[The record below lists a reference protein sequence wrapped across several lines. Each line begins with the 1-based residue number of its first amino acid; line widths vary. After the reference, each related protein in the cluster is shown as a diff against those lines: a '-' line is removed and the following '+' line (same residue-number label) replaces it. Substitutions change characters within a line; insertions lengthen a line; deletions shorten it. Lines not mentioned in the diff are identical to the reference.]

1 MDRPPAILPT
11 RPFNF
16 LPRTMN
22 TSRILILAAFVAG
35 AFAGAAVIGF
45 STHSHDAEAVQKPSG
60 PTGQRNIRFY
70 QSPMHPWI
78 RSDQPGR
85 CTICGMELTPVYEGE
100 SGVAAGEST
109 VVLGTNSIQLIHLET
124 SEVTEAPLV
133 RSLRLSGTIDD
144 NDIRHRVI
152 SAPVAGRI
160 ERLSVNS
167 LGQEIRAGDA
177 LLTIYSPSLLTA
189 EREYVALAT
198 QPRSPGASASNDLAP
213 ILASARQR
221 LLQMGLTA
229 SQIDALPNKPPG
241 SISSELLV
249 PADGTVV
256 LKQVYEGQYVTEGE
270 RLFETADFST
280 MWVQLNAYESD
291 RPWLKLGQQVR
302 MTTPSWNGGVI
313 TGRVEFIDPNFDPMT
328 RSSRVRVEVP
338 NPWVENATG
347 LRRRLLHRVT
357 ATAEIACIETA
368 RTVPRRA
375 LLWNG
380 RRPMVYLSLG
390 GGAYE
395 PRFVRIGRIGDG
407 LAEVLDGLKV
417 GERVVTQAAFLID
430 AQSQLQSG
438 NDSAPPET
446 ISKPA
451 SQTRSA
457 AAPALQEFLQL
468 SADMAEALAADQL
481 QAFRQ
486 VLVQFPAR
494 HEALVRWIQEPG
506 QELPE
511 ALLKSIHA
519 LGTSKNPAAQSSL
532 GEARKWFLDPSRVSV
547 ELARWTHRQGWDS
560 GVRTFECPMVDRAI
574 PSGPKR
580 AGWLQKRPEV
590 RNPFFGA
597 EMLDCGLELKEKP

>member
-1 MDRPPAILPT
+1 
-11 RPFNF
+11 
-16 LPRTMN
+16 MN
-22 TSRILILAAFVAG
+22 TSRLLILASFVAG
-35 AFAGAAVIGF
+35 ILAGAALIGF
-45 STHSHDAEAVQKPSG
+45 RTHSHPSAPAQKVSSPVS
-60 PTGQRNIRFY
+60 QRTIRFY

-100 SGVAAGEST
+100 SGVAAEGST
-109 VVLGTNSIQLIHLET
+109 VVLGTNAIQLIHIET

-152 SAPVAGRI
+152 SATVAGRI
-160 ERLSVNS
+160 EHLSVNT
-167 LGQEIRAGDA
+167 LGQEIRAGDT
-177 LLTIYSPSLLTA
+177 LLKIYSPSLLTA
-189 EREYVALAT
+189 EREYVALAK
-198 QPRSPGASASNDLAP
+198 QPQSAGADSSNDWVP
-213 ILASARQR
+213 ILTSARQR
-221 LLQMGLTA
+221 LLQMGLSA

-241 SISSELLV
+241 AITSELLV

-280 MWVQLNAYESD
+280 MWVQLTAYESD
-291 RPWLKLGQQVR
+291 RQWLKVGQQAR

-313 TGRVEFIDPNFDPMT
+313 TGRVDFIDPNFDPMT
-328 RSSRVRVEVP
+328 RSSRVRLEVP
-338 NPWVENATG
+338 NPLVDTDPG
-347 LRRRLLHRVT
+347 RRRRLLHRVT
-357 ATAEIACIETA
+357 ATAEIDCLETA
-368 RTVPRRA
+368 RTVPRSA

-380 RRPMVYLSLG
+380 RKPLVYLSLG

-395 PRFVRIGRIGDG
+395 PRLVSIGRIGDR

-438 NDSAPPET
+438 NDSAPAET
-446 ISKPA
+446 VSKPT

-468 SADMAEALAADQL
+468 SADMAEALASDQL
-481 QAFRQ
+481 EAFRQ
-486 VLVQFPAR
+486 VLIRFPAR
-494 HEALVRWIQEPG
+494 HEALTLWIQEPG
-506 QELPE
+506 HELPE

-532 GEARKWFLDPSRVSV
+532 AEARKWFLDPSRVSV

-574 PSGPKR
+574 PSAPKR
-580 AGWLQKRPEV
+580 AGWLQKRSEV